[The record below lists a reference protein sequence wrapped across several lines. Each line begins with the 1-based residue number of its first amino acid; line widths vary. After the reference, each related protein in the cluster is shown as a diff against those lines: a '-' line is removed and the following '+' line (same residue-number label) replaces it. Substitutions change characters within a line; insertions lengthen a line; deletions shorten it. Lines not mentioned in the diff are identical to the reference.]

1 MIQPPGVAMPYS
13 VRSASLK
20 IIALMVCAAAVG
32 ATRGAPATG
41 PTAEQIT
48 SIEGVTEFRLANGL
62 QVLLYPDE
70 ASSTISVNMTYR
82 VGSRHESYGETG
94 MAHLLEHM
102 NFKGTPS
109 HPHIPQEISSHGA
122 SANATTSYDR
132 TNFFETFP
140 ASAQNLDWAL
150 GLEADRMI
158 HSFIARKDLDSEMTV
173 VRNEFERGENS
184 PSAVLEERVLESAF
198 LWHNYG
204 HPTIGARADIEGV
217 PIKRLQAFYHLYYQ
231 PDNATLIVAGNF
243 DRAATLKTIERLY
256 GVIPRPTRILP
267 NLYTA
272 EPPQDGEREVTL
284 SRAGG
289 QKLLMEAYH
298 IPADAHPDSP
308 ALSLLAQILNDR
320 PSSRLYKRLVQTRLA
335 SSVFCSADTLH
346 DPGWMMFSA
355 VIPKD
360 GDIPAVRSELNKVV
374 GELATEPFTAQELSR
389 AIDQQLLGFERLLD
403 SSQRVSAVLSENVAV
418 GDWRLMFWDRDQ
430 MKKVTLQDL
439 NRVAATYLMASN
451 RTVGEFVPEDHAVR
465 VGIGATPDTTALL
478 KDYKGESAKQAGEH
492 FDPTP
497 ANIEARTHRDTIGI
511 IKTAFLQMKTR
522 GDRVSASLHFH
533 FGTAQA
539 LQNRGTVGRLVPQM
553 LMRGTRLHT
562 RQQLEDELTRLKAT
576 MGVSGDAAGAS
587 VSMETTRE
595 NLPAVLRL
603 AAEVLQQ
610 PSFPADQLDEIKR
623 GQLTGI
629 ENSRGDP
636 QALSQLTA
644 DRHVSAYP
652 AGDFRYVATLDERTG
667 LIARVTVDDLKSFHQ
682 AFYGAGA
689 AEVAIV
695 GSFDAP
701 ATSQLIAQLF
711 GSWESAAPYER
722 ARSEFKAVQGAT
734 ETIATPDKPNAVYL
748 RSTSLKLRDDDA
760 DYPALIVGDTILGGG
775 FLNSRLATRIRQ
787 QDGLS
792 YSVSS
797 QLGADSLDSVGSF
810 SIFAICAPQNMARL
824 EQDAQE
830 ELSRVLAEPFT
841 PAEIATAK
849 SGILQS
855 RKVGRA
861 SDGALAGQLARHL
874 FLGRDFT
881 WDARFEKALDAVTGQ
896 DIQRALRA
904 HLDPKTM
911 ITVKAGDFSKSAQ

>member
-1 MIQPPGVAMPYS
+1 MPNSARHSPIRIVTLILCAVA
-13 VRSASLK
+13 VRLAW
-20 IIALMVCAAAVG
+20 
-32 ATRGAPATG
+32 GAPATG
-41 PTAEQIT
+41 PSAREIT
-48 SIEGVTEFRLANGL
+48 SIEGVTEYRLANGL

-140 ASAQNLDWAL
+140 AAPENLDWAL

-184 PSAVLEERVLESAF
+184 PNRILEERVLETAF

-217 PIKRLQAFYHLYYQ
+217 PITRLQDFYHLYYQ

-243 DRAATLKTIERLY
+243 DRVMTLKTIERLY
-256 GVIPRPTRILP
+256 GPIPKPTRILP
-267 NLYTA
+267 NFYTA

-308 ALSLLAQILNDR
+308 ALGLLAQILNDR
-320 PSSRLYKRLVQTRLA
+320 PSSRLYKRLVETKLAISA
-335 SSVFCSADTLH
+335 SSSADTLH
-346 DPGWMMFSA
+346 DPGWMMFTA
-355 VIPKD
+355 VTPKD
-360 GDIPAVRSELNKVV
+360 GDIAAVRSELNKVV
-374 GELATEPFTAQELSR
+374 SELATQPFTAEELSR
-389 AIDQQLLGFERLLD
+389 ALSQQLLGYERLLN
-403 SSQRVSAVLSENVAV
+403 SSQQVSAVLSENVSV

-430 MKKVTLQDL
+430 MKKVTLDDL
-439 NRVAATYLMASN
+439 KRVAATYLIPSN
-451 RTVGEFVPEDHAVR
+451 RTVGEFLPVDHAVR
-465 VGIGATPDTTALL
+465 ADIGATPDVTAML
-478 KDYKGESAKQAGEH
+478 KDYKGETAKEAGEH

-497 ANIEARTHRDTIGI
+497 ANIEARTHRASIGI
-511 IKTAFLQMKTR
+511 IKTAYLEKKTR
-522 GDRVSASLHFH
+522 GDRVDASLSFH
-533 FGTAQA
+533 FGTVQA
-539 LQNRGTVGRLVPQM
+539 LQNRGTVGRLVPLM

-562 RQQLEDELTRLKAT
+562 RQQLEDELTRLKAS
-576 MGVSGDAAGAS
+576 MNIGGDAAGVS
-587 VSMETTRE
+587 VRIETTRE
-595 NLPAVLRL
+595 NLAAVLRL
-603 AAEVLQQ
+603 AAEILQQ
-610 PSFPADQLDEIKR
+610 PTFPADQLDEIKR

-629 ENSRGDP
+629 ENSRTDP
-636 QALSQLTA
+636 QTLAQLAA

-652 AGDFRYVATLDERTG
+652 PTDFRYVATLDERMG
-667 LIARVTVDDLKSFHQ
+667 LITKVTADDLKSFHQ

-695 GSFDAP
+695 GSFDAT
-701 ATSQLIAQLF
+701 ATTKLIGELF
-711 GSWESAAPYER
+711 GSWKSGAPYER
-722 ARSEFKAVQGAT
+722 APSELKAAQGT
-734 ETIATPDKPNAVYL
+734 SETIATPDKPNAVYFAL
-748 RSTSLKLRDDDA
+748 TSLKLRDDDA

-792 YSVSS
+792 YTVSS

-810 SIFAICAPQNMARL
+810 SIFAICAPQNMAKVER
-824 EQDAQE
+824 DAQE
-830 ELSRVLAEPFT
+830 ELARVLVAPFT
-841 PAEIATAK
+841 PAEVATAK

-861 SDGALAGQLARHL
+861 TDGALAGQLARHL

-881 WDARFEKALDAVTGQ
+881 WDARFERQLDAVTAQ
-896 DIQRALRA
+896 DVEKALRG

>member
-1 MIQPPGVAMPYS
+1 MAYSARGSSFKSLALILCAVALN
-13 VRSASLK
+13 VA
-20 IIALMVCAAAVG
+20 G
-32 ATRGAPATG
+32 AAPASG
-41 PTAEQIT
+41 SSAREIT
-48 SIEGVTEFRLANGL
+48 SIEGVTEYRLANGL

-102 NFKGTPS
+102 NFKGTPT
-109 HPHIPQEISSHGA
+109 HPHIPQEIASHGA

-140 ASAQNLDWAL
+140 ASAVNLDWAL

-158 HSFIARKDLDSEMTV
+158 HSYIAQKDLDSEMTV

-184 PSAVLEERVLESAF
+184 PNRILEERVLETAF

-217 PIKRLQAFYHLYYQ
+217 PIKRLQGFYHLYYQ

-243 DRAATLKTIERLY
+243 DPVRTLKTIERLY
-256 GVIPRPTRILP
+256 GTIPKPTRILP
-267 NLYTA
+267 NLYTT
-272 EPPQDGEREVTL
+272 EPPQDGERAVTL

-308 ALSLLAQILNDR
+308 ALGLLAQILNDR
-320 PSSRLYKRLVQTRLA
+320 PSSRLYKRLVETKLA
-335 SSVFCSADTLH
+335 TSAFCSADTLH
-346 DPGWMMFSA
+346 DPGWMMFT
-355 VIPKD
+355 VVMPKD
-360 GDIPAVRSELNKVV
+360 GDIAVVRAELNKLV
-374 GELATEPFTAQELSR
+374 GEFSTEPFTAEELSR
-389 AIDQQLLGFERLLD
+389 ALSQQLLGYERLMN
-403 SSQRVSAVLSENVAV
+403 SSQQVSAVLSENVSV

-430 MKKVTLQDL
+430 NKKVTLEDL
-439 NRVAATYLMASN
+439 RRVAATYLIPSN
-451 RTVGEFVPEDHAVR
+451 RTVGEFLPVDHALR
-465 VGIGATPDTTALL
+465 ADIGATPDLTAML
-478 KDYKGESAKQAGEH
+478 KDYKGETAREAGEH

-497 ANIEARTHRDTIGI
+497 ANIEARTHRQTIGVI
-511 IKTAFLQMKTR
+511 RTAFLEKKTR
-522 GDRVSASLHFH
+522 GERVNAALHFH

-562 RQQLEDELTRLKAT
+562 RQQLEDELTRLKAS
-576 MGVSGDAAGAS
+576 MSFSGDAAGVS
-587 VSMETTRE
+587 VGIETTRE
-595 NLPAVLRL
+595 NLAAVLRL

-610 PSFPADQLDEIKR
+610 PAFPADQLDEIRR

-629 ENSRGDP
+629 ENSRTDP
-636 QALSQLTA
+636 QTLSQLAA

-652 AGDFRYVATLDERTG
+652 PADFRYVATLDERAA
-667 LIARVTVDDLKSFHQ
+667 LLNQVTVEDLKSFHQ

-695 GSFDAP
+695 GSFDGA
-701 ATSQLIAQLF
+701 ATIKLIGELF
-711 GSWESAAPYER
+711 GSWKSAGPYER
-722 ARSEFKAVQGAT
+722 APAQIKPVPGMT

-748 RSTSLKLRDDDA
+748 RLTSLKLRDDDPE
-760 DYPALIVGDTILGGG
+760 YPALMVGDTILGGG

-792 YSVSS
+792 YTVSS
-797 QLGADSLDSVGSF
+797 QLGADSLDAVGSF
-810 SIFAICAPQNMARL
+810 SIFAICAPQNMAKV

-830 ELSRVLAEPFT
+830 ELARVLAAPFT

-855 RKVGRA
+855 RKVGRS
-861 SDGALAGQLARHL
+861 SDSALAGQLARHL
-874 FLGRDFT
+874 FLGHDFT
-881 WDARFEKALDAVTGQ
+881 WDARFEQELDGVTAQ
-896 DIQRALRA
+896 DIQKALRA

-911 ITVKAGDFSKSAQ
+911 ITIKAGDFAKTAP